1 MAEAANWLDGN
12 ALGGEL
18 MELFGADLTDAPR
31 RCQSCGATRAVGAHR
46 LHLGAGSVL
55 RCPSCDAVALVL
67 TTLPDRHVVS
77 MAGTWQVPRA
87 DLSED
92 R

>member
-12 ALGGEL
+12 ALGGAL
-18 MELFGADLTDAPR
+18 LELFGADLTDAPR
-31 RCQSCGATRAVGAHR
+31 RCQSCGATHAVGAHR
-46 LHLGAGSVL
+46 LYLGAGSVL

-67 TTLPDRHVVS
+67 TTLPDRHGVS
-77 MAGTWQVPRA
+77 MPGTWHVPRA
-87 DLSED
+87 DVSDE

>member
-1 MAEAANWLDGN
+1 
-12 ALGGEL
+12 
-18 MELFGADLTDAPR
+18 
-31 RCQSCGATRAVGAHR
+31 VGAHR

-67 TTLPDRHVVS
+67 TTMPDRHVVS
-77 MAGTWQVPRA
+77 MAGTWQIPRA
-87 DLSED
+87 DVSED